1 MFLTFDLGSG
11 AVSVRSR
18 GPVAVDKWHSVS
30 IRRNGKTGEVKIDQQ
45 PPAVNTSQGSSFGL
59 EVAPDTYLG
68 GVPQGFILPAVIQG
82 LKGKRKTKNNT
93 EGFVL
98 DFNPYAAGS

>member
-1 MFLTFDLGSG
+1 MVLTFDLGSG
-11 AVSVRSR
+11 VVSVRSS

-45 PPAVNTSQGSSFGL
+45 PAAVNTSQGSSFGL

-68 GVPQGFILPAVIQG
+68 GVPQGFILPAIIQG
-82 LKGKRKTKNNT
+82 LKGMIKTEYETLTVKVKHNL
-93 EGFVL
+93 VVKH
-98 DFNPYAAGS
+98 